1 MKRRL
6 LMMLAILTTITMA
19 KAQSF
24 EFQFQGN
31 KVEDGGTVVIP
42 AVPDDFGFGEFWCE
56 TNPSSNPTNG
66 LILKLLSG
74 STASGSAS
82 INIKRNT
89 VSPQTLKWCMGGTCQ
104 MMNDKTSL
112 EKTFTVSDG
121 SVQVQFDAENC
132 KNEGDLLATL
142 TATIGSETHTV
153 NILFTYGSTG
163 ISNVKAEK
171 GDSDYYMLDGR
182 RVERLTKGIYVSQGK
197 KIIINR

>member
-1 MKRRL
+1 MKKRL
-6 LMMLAILTTITMA
+6 LMMLAILMTITMA

-89 VSPQTLKWCMGGTCQ
+89 LSPQTLKWCMGGTCQ

-163 ISNVKAEK
+163 ISNVKTEK
-171 GDSDYYMLDGR
+171 VETDYYMLDGR
-182 RVERLTKGIYVSQGK
+182 RVERLTKGIYISQGK

>member
-6 LMMLAILTTITMA
+6 LMMLAILMTITMA

-89 VSPQTLKWCMGGTCQ
+89 LSPQTLKWCMGGTCQ

-163 ISNVKAEK
+163 ISNVKTENR
-171 GDSDYYMLDGR
+171 DSDYYMLDGR
-182 RVERLTKGIYVSQGK
+182 RVERLTKGIYISQGK

>member
-6 LMMLAILTTITMA
+6 LMMLAILMTITMA

-89 VSPQTLKWCMGGTCQ
+89 LSPQTLKWCMGGTCQ

-132 KNEGDLLATL
+132 KNEGDA
-142 TATIGSETHTV
+142 
-153 NILFTYGSTG
+153 
-163 ISNVKAEK
+163 K
-171 GDSDYYMLDGR
+171 GKH
-182 RVERLTKGIYVSQGK
+182 E
-197 KIIINR
+197 

>member
-1 MKRRL
+1 
-6 LMMLAILTTITMA
+6 MMLAILMTITMA

-24 EFQFQGN
+24 VFQFQGN

-89 VSPQTLKWCMGGTCQ
+89 LSPQTLKWCMGGTCQ

-163 ISNVKAEK
+163 ISNVKTEK
-171 GDSDYYMLDGR
+171 GETDYYMLDGR
-182 RVERLTKGIYVSQGK
+182 RVERLTKGIYISQGK

>member
-6 LMMLAILTTITMA
+6 LMMLAILMTITMA

-89 VSPQTLKWCMGGTCQ
+89 LSPQTLKWCMGGTCQ

-163 ISNVKAEK
+163 ISNVKTEK

>member
-6 LMMLAILTTITMA
+6 LMMLAILMTITMA

-89 VSPQTLKWCMGGTCQ
+89 LSPQTLKWCMGGTCQ

-153 NILFTYGSTG
+153 NILFTYGSTD
-163 ISNVKAEK
+163 ISNVKTEK
-171 GDSDYYMLDGR
+171 GETDYYMLDGR
-182 RVERLTKGIYVSQGK
+182 RVERLTTGIYISQGK

>member
-6 LMMLAILTTITMA
+6 LMMLAILMTITMA

-24 EFQFQGN
+24 VFQFQGN

-89 VSPQTLKWCMGGTCQ
+89 LSPQTLKWCMGGTCQ

-163 ISNVKAEK
+163 ISNVKTEK
-171 GDSDYYMLDGR
+171 GETDYYMLDGR
-182 RVERLTKGIYVSQGK
+182 RVERLTTGIYISQGK

>member
-6 LMMLAILTTITMA
+6 LMMLAILMTITMA

-89 VSPQTLKWCMGGTCQ
+89 LSPQTLKWCMGGTCQ

-163 ISNVKAEK
+163 ISNVKTEK

-182 RVERLTKGIYVSQGK
+182 RVERLTKGIYISQGK

>member
-6 LMMLAILTTITMA
+6 LMMLAILMTITMA

-56 TNPSSNPTNG
+56 TNPSSNPNNG

-89 VSPQTLKWCMGGTCQ
+89 LSPQTLKWCMGGTCQ

-171 GDSDYYMLDGR
+171 GETDYYMLDGR
-182 RVERLTKGIYVSQGK
+182 RVERLTKGIYISQGK

>member
-1 MKRRL
+1 MKKRL
-6 LMMLAILTTITMA
+6 LMMLAILMTITMA

-31 KVEDGGTVVIP
+31 KVEDGGTVGIP

-56 TNPSSNPTNG
+56 TNPSSNPNNG

-89 VSPQTLKWCMGGTCQ
+89 LSPQTLKWCMGGTCQ

-171 GDSDYYMLDGR
+171 GETDYYMLDGR
-182 RVERLTKGIYVSQGK
+182 RVERLTKGIYISQGK

>member
-6 LMMLAILTTITMA
+6 LMMLAILMTITMA

-24 EFQFQGN
+24 VFQFQGN

-56 TNPSSNPTNG
+56 TNPSSNPNNG

-89 VSPQTLKWCMGGTCQ
+89 LSPQTLKWCMGGTCQ

-171 GDSDYYMLDGR
+171 GETDYYMLDGR
-182 RVERLTKGIYVSQGK
+182 RVERLTKGIYISQGK

>member
-6 LMMLAILTTITMA
+6 LMMLAILMTITMA

-89 VSPQTLKWCMGGTCQ
+89 LSPQTLKWCMGGTCQ

-163 ISNVKAEK
+163 ISNVKTEK
-171 GDSDYYMLDGR
+171 VETDYYMLDGR
-182 RVERLTKGIYVSQGK
+182 RVERLTKGIYISQGK

>member
-6 LMMLAILTTITMA
+6 LMMLAILMTITMA

-82 INIKRNT
+82 INIKRNIL
-89 VSPQTLKWCMGGTCQ
+89 SPQTLKWCMGGTCQ

-163 ISNVKAEK
+163 ISNVKTENR
-171 GDSDYYMLDGR
+171 DSDYYMLDGR
-182 RVERLTKGIYVSQGK
+182 RVERLTKGIYISQGK

>member
-6 LMMLAILTTITMA
+6 LMMLAILMTITMA

-24 EFQFQGN
+24 VFQFQGN

-89 VSPQTLKWCMGGTCQ
+89 LSPQTLKWCMGGTCQ

-163 ISNVKAEK
+163 ISNVKTEK
-171 GDSDYYMLDGR
+171 GETDYYMLDGR
-182 RVERLTKGIYVSQGK
+182 RVERLTKGIYISQGK

>member
-6 LMMLAILTTITMA
+6 LMMLAILMTITMA

-89 VSPQTLKWCMGGTCQ
+89 LSPQTLKWCMGGTCQ

-163 ISNVKAEK
+163 ISNVKTEK
-171 GDSDYYMLDGR
+171 GDSDYYLLDGR